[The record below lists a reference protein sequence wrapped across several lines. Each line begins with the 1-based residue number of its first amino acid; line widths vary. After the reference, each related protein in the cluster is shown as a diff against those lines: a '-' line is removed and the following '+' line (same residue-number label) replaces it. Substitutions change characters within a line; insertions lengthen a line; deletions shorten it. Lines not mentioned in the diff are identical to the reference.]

1 MANGPDRLPQVSRE
15 LREAETQ
22 ATHSTELAR
31 QSLNRARE
39 DLFELKQTLVRISQ
53 IGASFDQL
61 AWQLSSLTLGA
72 AADSLRSGAAGP
84 PVTRLAERLTD
95 MARQCAT
102 TVHALEDSVR
112 AAVTNVETLLA
123 LADHARRALE
133 RLAPALGALAD
144 AAAKASARRS
154 MAVSAV
160 VETGPGSGSSAPP
173 DALGDAVSA
182 GWPQLNTRKSDLK
195 N

>member
-61 AWQLSSLTLGA
+61 AWQLTTFTLGA
-72 AADSLRSGAAGP
+72 ASDALRSGAAVP
-84 PVTRLAERLTD
+84 PLTPLVERLTD
-95 MARQCAT
+95 MARQCAA
-102 TVHALEDSVR
+102 TVHTLEESVR

-154 MAVSAV
+154 MPVSAV
-160 VETGPGSGSSAPP
+160 AETGSDSGPSAASDP
-173 DALGDAVSA
+173 LGDIVAA
-182 GWPQLNTRKSDLK
+182 GWPRLQPGKNGLK